1 MSRASNALVLMDLPD
16 GAGRGALRAALM
28 ALRVVPVDLPAESQA
43 RDGAF
48 RRLAEARLGM
58 AFIDISH
65 DGQAA
70 MSKALVLDNQLPRSL
85 RKRVVLTRLQAG
97 PGMGHVSD
105 GDRRWVKRLGFA
117 DLLAEFDAADCEGS
131 LRAAID
137 AVARQIEA
145 SPLSPADLARYARV
159 MNSERDTTSARAVIR
174 GRCGMSAEALAEV
187 LGDSLDI
194 ADRSW
199 RMKSYPGCFVGSDAV
214 EVMAR
219 RFKCSQAE
227 AVAVGQSLMSL
238 GLLVHVVHEHPFLDD
253 SLYYRLATS
262 KTADAV
268 DLAQALARLTGPDG
282 PPTADRSHLGKTYQR
297 CWIGAEAVDRLVQ
310 WHGIAR
316 HDAWIVLHR
325 LMQFGL
331 LAHVA
336 QARPVIDGHFF
347 YRFTGLPANG
357 VR

>member
-1 MSRASNALVLMDLPD
+1 MRRAANALVLMDLPD
-16 GAGRGALRAALM
+16 EPGRSALRAALM
-28 ALRVVPVDLPAESQA
+28 ALRAVPVDLPAETRA
-43 RDGAF
+43 REGAF
-48 RRLAEARLGM
+48 GRLAEAPHGM
-58 AFIDISH
+58 AYIDISH
-65 DGQAA
+65 DGRAA
-70 MSKALVLDNQLPRSL
+70 TSKLLVLDKHLPRSL
-85 RKRVVLTRLQAG
+85 RERIVLTRLQAG
-97 PGMGHVSD
+97 PGMGHVSE
-105 GDRRWVKRLGFA
+105 GDRRWVKQLGFA

-131 LRAAID
+131 LRTAID

-145 SPLSPADLARYARV
+145 PPLSPADLARYARV
-159 MNSERDTTSARAVIR
+159 MNGERDTTSPRAVIR
-174 GRCGMSAEALAEV
+174 GRCGISAEALAEV

-214 EVMAR
+214 EAIAR
-219 RFKCSQAE
+219 RFNCSRAD
-227 AVAVGQSLMSL
+227 AVAVGQALMSL
-238 GLLVHVVHEHPFLDD
+238 GLLVHVVHEHHVLDD
-253 SLYYRLATS
+253 NLYYRLATS

-268 DLAQALARLTGPDG
+268 DLAQALVRLTGPDG
-282 PPTADRSHLGKTYQR
+282 PPTADRGHLGKTYER

-331 LAHVA
+331 VAHVA

-347 YRFTGLPANG
+347 YRFTGLPADG